1 MMQEPINFDVF
12 HSKPLVVVISGPSGV
27 GKDAVLHSLKAG
39 RAPFYYVVTAT
50 SRPSRS
56 MEKEGVDYHFVSKEE
71 FERMIQGGE
80 LLEYAHVYDD
90 YKGVPRREVE
100 KGLSSGK
107 DVILRL
113 DVQGAAK
120 IRSLFP
126 QDSILIFLLPTNED
140 EWYDRLV
147 RRGTE
152 TEMSLNLRRNTAIHE
167 MQRLFEFDY
176 VVVNA
181 EDRLKDT
188 VDAILDIIKAEHQ
201 RINPRNISV

>member
-1 MMQEPINFDVF
+1 MIQEPINFDVF
-12 HSKPLVVVISGPSGV
+12 HTKPLVVVISGPSGV
-27 GKDAVLHSLKAG
+27 GKDAVLQSLKEG
-39 RAPFYYVVTAT
+39 TSPFYYVVTAT
-50 SRPSRS
+50 SRPIRS
-56 MEKEGVDYHFVSKEE
+56 MEKEGIDYHFVSKVE
-71 FERMIQGGE
+71 FERMIHDEE
-80 LLEYAHVYDD
+80 LLEYAIVYDD
-90 YKGVPRREVE
+90 YKGVPRAEVE

-107 DVILRL
+107 DVVLRL

-126 QDSILIFLLPTNED
+126 QDSILIFLLPTNEA

-152 TEMSLNLRRNTAIHE
+152 TEVSLNLRRNTAIQE

-188 VDAILDIIKAEHQ
+188 VRAILDIIKVEHQ
-201 RINPRNISV
+201 RINLRNINV